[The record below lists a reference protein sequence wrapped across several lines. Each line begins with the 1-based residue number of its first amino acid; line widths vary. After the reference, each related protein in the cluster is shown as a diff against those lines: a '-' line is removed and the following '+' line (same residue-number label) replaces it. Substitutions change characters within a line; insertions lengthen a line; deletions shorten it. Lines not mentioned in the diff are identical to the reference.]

1 MAGTTGIATSRNAS
15 RAPTSRGDSGAQTSR
30 GDSHA
35 PRNVLIRGGRV
46 IDPASGR
53 DGLFDVLVADGVI
66 DSIGAAG
73 TLDPKQLA
81 MPGIA
86 GASPVLDATGFI
98 VAPGFVD
105 MHVHLRE
112 PGFEYKETIETG
124 ARAAAAGGVTSV
136 ACMANT
142 NPVNDNAAVTQYILE
157 KASKAGFANVFPIGA
172 VSVGLAGER
181 MAEFGEMAEA
191 GVVAFSDDGMPVIDS
206 ALMRRALE
214 YARMFRLPVIVHEED
229 PGLCC
234 GAVMHEGAVSVK
246 LGLKGMPS
254 AGESVMVARDIELV
268 RTSRGRLHIAHISC
282 AESVDMVRRAKA
294 EGLDVT
300 AEAAPHHFMLDDT
313 AVEEY
318 NTNAKMKPPLRSRSD
333 VEAIRRGLADGT
345 IDAIATD
352 HAPHHRDEKVCEFD
366 KAAFGI
372 VGLETMLPLSLE
384 LVRRGYLDLSR
395 MIDALSTQPAK
406 ILGIGRGTLAV
417 GAPADIVIF
426 DPERDWTLRADAMA
440 TKSRNTPFDGWKL
453 SGKAICTIVGGAVVW
468 SDMASKENIK

>member
-1 MAGTTGIATSRNAS
+1 M
-15 RAPTSRGDSGAQTSR
+15 
-30 GDSHA
+30 
-35 PRNVLIRGGRV
+35 LIRGGRLV
-46 IDPASGR
+46 DPATGR
-53 DGLFDVLVADGVI
+53 DGLFDILVEDGLVAAVGEPG
-66 DSIGAAG
+66 S
-73 TLDPKQLA
+73 LDPAQLA
-81 MPGIA
+81 MPGMEGPA
-86 GASPVLDATGFI
+86 PVLDATGFV

-124 ARAAAAGGVTSV
+124 VRAAVAGGVTSV

-142 NPVNDNAAVTQYILE
+142 DPVNDNAAVTMYILE
-157 KASKAGFANVFPIGA
+157 KARKAGLANVFPIGA

-181 MAEFGEMAEA
+181 MAEFGEMVEA
-191 GVVAFSDDGMPVIDS
+191 GIVAVSDDGMPVIDS

-214 YARMFRLPVIVHEED
+214 YARMFGLVVIVHEED

-234 GAVMHEGAVSVK
+234 GAVMHEGRVSVR

-254 AGESVMVARDIELV
+254 AGESVMVARDIELL
-268 RTSRGRLHIAHISC
+268 RITGGRLHIAHISC
-282 AESVDMVRRAKA
+282 AEAVDMVRRAKA

-313 AVEEY
+313 AVEAY
-318 NTNAKMKPPLRSRSD
+318 NTNAKMKPPLRSAAD
-333 VEAIRRGLADGT
+333 VEAVRRGLADGT

-352 HAPHHRDEKVCEFD
+352 HAPHHRDEKACEFD

-384 LVRRGYLDLSR
+384 LVRRGYFDLSR
-395 MIDALSTQPAK
+395 MVDALSTKPAK
-406 ILGIGRGTLAV
+406 VLGIGRGTLEP

-426 DPERDWTLRADAMA
+426 DPERQWTLRADAMV
-440 TKSRNTPFDGWKL
+440 TKSRNTPFDGWTLK
-453 SGKAICTIVGGAVVW
+453 GKAIRTLVGGVVVW
-468 SDMASKENIK
+468 EDEQ

>member
-1 MAGTTGIATSRNAS
+1 MATGNAISRNL
-15 RAPTSRGDSGAQTSR
+15 QT
-30 GDSHA
+30 A
-35 PRNVLIRGGRV
+35 PRTLLIRGGRV
-46 IDPASGR
+46 VDPACGR
-53 DGLFDVLVADGVI
+53 DGLFDVLVEDGAIASV
-66 DSIGAAG
+66 GAPGA
-73 TLDPKQLA
+73 LDPAQLA

-86 GASPVLDATGFI
+86 GPAPVIDASGLV

-124 ARAAAAGGVTSV
+124 ARAAVAGGVSSV

-142 NPVNDNAAVTQYILE
+142 DPVNDNAAVTQYIVE
-157 KASKAGFANVFPIGA
+157 KARKAGYANVYPIGA
-172 VSVGLAGER
+172 VSVGLAGAR
-181 MAEFGEMAEA
+181 MAEFGEMVEA
-191 GVVAFSDDGMPVIDS
+191 GIVAVSDDGMPVVDS

-214 YARMFRLPVIVHEED
+214 YARMFHLPVIVHEED

-234 GAVMHEGAVSVK
+234 GAVMHEGGTSVR

-268 RTSRGRLHIAHISC
+268 RISRGRLHIAHISC
-282 AESVDMVRRAKA
+282 AESVEMVRRAKA

-313 AVEEY
+313 AVESY
-318 NTNAKMKPPLRSRSD
+318 NTNAKMKPPLRSAKD
-333 VEAIRRGLADGT
+333 VEAVRRGLADGS

-395 MIDALSTQPAK
+395 MIDALSTRPARV
-406 ILGIGRGTLAV
+406 LGIGRGTLAV

-426 DPERDWTLRADAMA
+426 DPEREWTLRADAMA

-453 SGKAICTIVGGAVVW
+453 KGKAIRTLVGGVVVW
-468 SDMASKENIK
+468 EDAR

>member
-1 MAGTTGIATSRNAS
+1 MGTMTGKATSLHAQV
-15 RAPTSRGDSGAQTSR
+15 APKT
-30 GDSHA
+30 
-35 PRNVLIRGGRV
+35 LLLRGGRV
-46 IDPASGR
+46 VDPATGR
-53 DGLFDVLVADGVI
+53 DGLFDILVEDGRIAAV
-66 DSIGAAG
+66 GAAG
-73 TLDPKQLA
+73 TLDPAQLA
-81 MPGIA
+81 MPGIEGATPVIDAA
-86 GASPVLDATGFI
+86 GLV

-124 ARAAAAGGVTSV
+124 ARAAVAGGVTSV

-142 NPVNDNAAVTQYILE
+142 DPVNDNAAITQYILA
-157 KASKAGFANVFPIGA
+157 KAKTAGYANVFPIGA

-181 MAEFGEMAEA
+181 MAEFGEMVEA
-191 GVVAFSDDGMPVIDS
+191 GIVAVSDDGMPVVDS

-214 YARMFRLPVIVHEED
+214 YARMFNLPVIAHEED

-234 GAVMHEGAVSVK
+234 GAVMHEGHVSVR
-246 LGLKGMPS
+246 LGLPGMPS
-254 AGESVMVARDIELV
+254 AGESVMVARDIELA
-268 RTSRGRLHIAHISC
+268 RATKGRLHIAHISC
-282 AESVDMVRRAKA
+282 AEAVDMVRRAKA
-294 EGLDVT
+294 EGLDIT

-313 AVEEY
+313 AVESY
-318 NTNAKMKPPLRSRSD
+318 NTNAKMKPPLRSAAD
-333 VEAIRRGLADGT
+333 VEAVRQGLADGS

-384 LVRRGYLDLSR
+384 LVRRGYISLSR
-395 MIDALSTQPAK
+395 MVDALSTQPARV
-406 ILGIGRGTLAV
+406 LGIGRGTLEV

-426 DPERDWTLRADAMA
+426 DPEREWTLSADTMA

-453 SGKAICTIVGGAVVW
+453 KGKAIRTLVGGATVW
-468 SDMASKENIK
+468 EDAQ

>member
-1 MAGTTGIATSRNAS
+1 MAMTSGTATSRH
-15 RAPTSRGDSGAQTSR
+15 AQAT
-30 GDSHA
+30 
-35 PRNVLIRGGRV
+35 PRSTLIRGGRV

-53 DGLFDVLVADGVI
+53 DGLFDVLIEAGLI
-66 DSIGAAG
+66 AAVGEPG
-73 TLDPKQLA
+73 TLDPAQLA
-81 MPGIA
+81 MPGMA
-86 GASPVLDATGFI
+86 GGAPVIDATGLI

-124 ARAAAAGGVTSV
+124 ARSAVAGGVTSV

-142 NPVNDNAAVTQYILE
+142 DPVNDNAAVTMYILE
-157 KASKAGFANVFPIGA
+157 KARKAGLANVFPIGA

-181 MAEFGEMAEA
+181 MAEFGEMVEA
-191 GVVAFSDDGMPVIDS
+191 GIVAVSDDGMPVVDS

-214 YARMFRLPVIVHEED
+214 YARMFKLPVIVHEED

-234 GAVMHEGAVSVK
+234 GAVMHEGRTSVR

-254 AGESVMVARDIELV
+254 AGESVMVARDIELL
-268 RTSRGRLHIAHISC
+268 RTTGGRLHIAHISC
-282 AESVDMVRRAKA
+282 AEAVDMVRRAKA

-313 AVEEY
+313 AVEAY
-318 NTNAKMKPPLRSRSD
+318 NTNAKMKPPLRSATD
-333 VEAIRRGLADGT
+333 VEAVRQGLADGS

-384 LVRRGYLDLSR
+384 LVRRGYISLPR
-395 MIDALSTQPAK
+395 MIDALSTQPARV
-406 ILGIGRGTLAV
+406 LGIGRGTLAV
-417 GAPADIVIF
+417 GSPADIAIF
-426 DPERDWTLRADAMA
+426 DPDREWTLQAEGMVS
-440 TKSRNTPFDGWKL
+440 KSRNTPFDGWTMK
-453 SGKAICTIVGGAVVW
+453 GKTLRTLVGGVTVW
-468 SDMASKENIK
+468 EDAQ

>member
-1 MAGTTGIATSRNAS
+1 MATTTGTATSRHTKT
-15 RAPTSRGDSGAQTSR
+15 APAG
-30 GDSHA
+30 
-35 PRNVLIRGGRV
+35 VLIRGGRV
-46 IDPASGR
+46 IDPANRR
-53 DGLFDVLVADGVI
+53 DGLFDILVENGCVAAI
-66 DSIGAAG
+66 DEPGK
-73 TLDPKQLA
+73 LDPAQLA

-86 GASPVLDATGFI
+86 GSAPILDATGLI

-124 ARAAAAGGVTSV
+124 ARAAVAGGVTSV

-142 NPVNDNAAVTQYILE
+142 DPVNDNAAVTQYILE
-157 KASKAGFANVFPIGA
+157 KARKAGFANVFPIGA

-181 MAEFGEMAEA
+181 MAEFGEMVEA
-191 GVVAFSDDGMPVIDS
+191 GIVAVSDDGMPVVDS

-214 YARMFRLPVIVHEED
+214 YARMFKLPVIVHEED

-234 GAVMHEGAVSVK
+234 GAVMHEGATSVR

-254 AGESVMVARDIELV
+254 AGEAVMVARDIELL
-268 RTSRGRLHIAHISC
+268 RISGGRLHIAHISC
-282 AESVDMVRRAKA
+282 AESVDMVRRAKG
-294 EGLDVT
+294 EGLDIT
-300 AEAAPHHFMLDDT
+300 AEAAPHHFMLDES
-313 AVEEY
+313 AVEAY
-318 NTNAKMKPPLRSRSD
+318 NTNAKMKPPLRSAAD
-333 VEAIRRGLADGT
+333 VEAIRNGLKDGT

-384 LVRRGYLDLSR
+384 LVRRGYIDLER
-395 MIDALSTQPAK
+395 MIDAMSTRPARV
-406 ILGIGRGTLAV
+406 LGIGRGTLEV

-426 DPERDWTLRADAMA
+426 DPEREWTLRADGMA
-440 TKSRNTPFDGWKL
+440 TKSRNTPFDGWTLK
-453 SGKAICTIVGGAVVW
+453 GKAIRTLVGGIVVW
-468 SDMASKENIK
+468 EDE